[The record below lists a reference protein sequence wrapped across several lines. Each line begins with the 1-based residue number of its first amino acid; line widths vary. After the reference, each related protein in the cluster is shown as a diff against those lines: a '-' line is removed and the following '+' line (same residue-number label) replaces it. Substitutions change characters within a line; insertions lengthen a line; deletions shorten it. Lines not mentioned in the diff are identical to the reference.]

1 MTIPDYQ
8 TIMLPLLK
16 YAKDGTNNRFSDAVE
31 NLSDE
36 FGLTDEEKNT
46 KLPSGKQY
54 IFRNRVGWALTYLKK
69 ARLLDSQKR
78 GFFQINQRGIDVLA
92 KNPNKIDVNYLK
104 QYPEFI
110 EFQTKSNKKTVSTIA
125 STQEKENIEQKTP
138 DELIEEG
145 YRLIK
150 ENLGQELLTNLR
162 NNSPQFFENAVLS
175 LLESM
180 GYGEGEVTGKSGD
193 GGIDGIVYQ
202 DKLGLGTIIFQAKR
216 FSNDNRVTASMLR
229 DFVGTLDLNGV
240 TKGVFIT
247 TSRFPKNAEN
257 SISGSHKSI
266 RLIDGEEFVQL
277 MIDHDVGVT
286 THKTYKLKKIDSDF
300 FMEFGE

>member
-8 TIMLPLLK
+8 TIMLPLLE
-16 YAKDGTNNRFSDAVE
+16 YAKNGKSNRFSDVIE
-31 NLSDE
+31 YLGDKFE
-36 FGLTDEEKNT
+36 LTDEEKREL
-46 KLPSGKQY
+46 LPSGKQVV
-54 IFRNRVGWALTYLKK
+54 FRNRVGWALTYLKK

-78 GFFQINQRGIDVLA
+78 GFFQITQRGVDILGEKPD
-92 KNPNKIDVNYLK
+92 KIDVNDLK

-110 EFQTKSNKKTVSTIA
+110 EFQTKSNKKNA
-125 STQEKENIEQKTP
+125 SSIDYDQEKEDIEQKTP

-145 YRLIK
+145 YTLIK
-150 ENLGQELLTNLR
+150 NNLGQELLDKLK

-180 GYGEGEVTGKSGD
+180 GYGQGKVTGQSGD

-216 FSNDNRVTASMLR
+216 FNTDNRVTASMIR

-240 TKGVFIT
+240 TRGVFIT
-247 TSRFPKNAEN
+247 TSRFPQNAEN
-257 SISGSHKSI
+257 VISGSHKSI
-266 RLIDGEEFVQL
+266 RLIDGKELVKL
-277 MIDHDVGVT
+277 MIDYDVGVT
-286 THKTYKLKKIDSDF
+286 THKVYKIKKIDSDF
-300 FMEFGE
+300 FMESEE